1 LADAYLLFQLPRW
14 TRSEKKCQVNPKK
27 VYVIDNGIL
36 DAYST
41 QMTAD
46 QGALLENLVY
56 ITLRRQIRELGYY
69 ETRQG
74 YQVDFAYREADQ
86 TVLVQAAWSLKNER
100 TRQREVR
107 ALMEADQELTNCR
120 KQIVTLDEETTLED
134 GEIEVLPRWKF
145 LGLGM

>member
-1 LADAYLLFQLPRW
+1 
-14 TRSEKKCQVNPKK
+14 
-27 VYVIDNGIL
+27 
-36 DAYST
+36 
-41 QMTAD
+41 MTAD

-100 TRQREVR
+100 TRQREVC